1 VNSVHREK
9 KKARGQPIYISCCVL
24 FFFMLARNH
33 SWLKRV
39 DRINVS
45 LLFLVAWFS
54 CWFTE
59 LPIWRI
65 DLIMQIENVHH
76 QHPYIHILFLLRCVV
91 LMSKQ
96 LWCNQTFVM
105 QLYLVIF
112 LFVRFT
118 FAHSTLV
125 DQRREK
131 RKWRDIYVEK
141 KKRERERKKESID
154 SYLYRTQK
162 NRAYSNSLV

>member
-33 SWLKRV
+33 SWLVSGEKEIEYCRCLTRV

-141 KKRERERKKESID
+141 KKREREKEREHRFIFI
-154 SYLYRTQK
+154 
-162 NRAYSNSLV
+162 